1 MRQTLMLTLA
11 MLLSAVCLQAQ
22 DAGQTMGKTSTPT
35 TIQGCL
41 QHTKG
46 HYVLTDS
53 NGTANELS
61 GHANKLK
68 PHVGHTV
75 EITGTPGTKTVSTTV
90 QGAASTAKEHP
101 VFHVTSVK
109 HIADTCKP
117 AGQ

>member
-1 MRQTLMLTLA
+1 VYKTLMVTLV
-11 MLLSAVCLQAQ
+11 LLISAVWIQAQ
-22 DAGQTMGKTSTPT
+22 DSGQTMGKTSGPT

-41 QHTKG
+41 QYSKG

-53 NGTANELS
+53 SGTANQLS

-75 EITGTPGTKTVSTTV
+75 EITGQPGVRTVGTTV
-90 QGAASTAKEHP
+90 QGAASTAAQEH
-101 VFHVTSVK
+101 VFKVASVK
-109 HIADTCKP
+109 HVADTCKA